1 MSLNLLKQT
10 QSEKQM
16 YAALRSAEKLEQS
29 ENKGRAKLV
38 CFKNGL
44 KTNSKPFEN
53 IFDTILGNIYFTIW
67 KQNSTAR

>member
-1 MSLNLLKQT
+1 
-10 QSEKQM
+10 M

-53 IFDTILGNIYFTIW
+53 IFVYNFRKHIFYNLEAKF
-67 KQNSTAR
+67 NSQIGTMKGIPL